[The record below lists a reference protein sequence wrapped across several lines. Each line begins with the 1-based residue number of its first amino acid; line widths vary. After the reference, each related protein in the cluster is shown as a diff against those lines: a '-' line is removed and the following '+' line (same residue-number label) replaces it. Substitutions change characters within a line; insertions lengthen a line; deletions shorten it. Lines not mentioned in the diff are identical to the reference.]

1 MSCFR
6 AVMDTI
12 WPESRGYGH
21 CRIAEIIVSGSME
34 RAHSS
39 RVETDAPSEGSETG
53 AGVGDRSRKQQEEA
67 GAKNVDSSHFLT
79 TKTQRHK
86 VILTTFRTLCLG
98 VFVA

>member
-21 CRIAEIIVSGSME
+21 CGIAEIIVSGSME

-39 RVETDAPSEGSETG
+39 RVETDAPSEGLEAEQKWGTG
-53 AGVGDRSRKQQEEA
+53 AGSKSWRGSRNPPHGSVGIVQVLS
-67 GAKNVDSSHFLT
+67 T
-79 TKTQRHK
+79 TNSP
-86 VILTTFRTLCLG
+86 V
-98 VFVA
+98 